1 MEPLKFCEKCKKPV
15 LKPFQKDNKFYH
27 EKCIQGNSRSKSIEK
42 DNEQNIAKFTQ
53 ERKMTTNLKLKYK
66 DQYFQ
71 KTLMTE
77 VVRPYLQFKYKIKQ
91 NTYLELI
98 PQFSIY
104 FSDIEENEVKE
115 FIKNGGLKKLKDELQ
130 QLIGNDFTIVI
141 NNIIIGSLLTK
152 ICVFSKKIK
161 TLGKKAVTK
170 LKNLISKKN
179 KETEVIKKAIECIQS
194 HSFECIKKLKPNSV
208 KFVNQNTLTKAEENE
223 KKIKEYLEE
232 KINENYDAKSNWS
245 LETSSKTMNL
255 EEDNIS
261 EDQFEVYFEEI
272 KAIAINH
279 EKELEIEMENIKK
292 NENFNNQL
300 KNILE
305 NNYKES
311 IFEYRITGLVVM
323 NNDSFK
329 KRYEEEKSKCPNCET
344 KILFHSTHI
353 NYSSKIL
360 TTNFIV
366 GKDNWYGMG
375 VYFADQFDY
384 AKYYYRK
391 NLYDNSE
398 ANENLFT
405 IPKLNDS
412 FSIVVS
418 EVYYD
423 KSQRKQI
430 YNHKLHK
437 KIDYFPTE
445 EQLNTKFKEYT
456 VPKNSIHFIEVDAT
470 NCLVI
475 NENEEIET
483 EEGYKKF
490 NKKHFIG
497 REYCITCK
505 DQIYPLYGLNFQ
517 RVEYCIIWR
526 DTNVNS
532 PFWKENIRVNTEILQ
547 ELTGFNLYI
556 EGDTQSALKLVW
568 KKRFNKIILITN
580 VGKNLEGKVF
590 VDKVRKILQFNV
602 MVLFFTS
609 DLNHLNWIKDYP
621 NSLFCLDDNTLQKY
635 VYDFNEN
642 GFENIRNNVK
652 EFFGVELQKP
662 QNAFDYPLFEQFKE
676 DIHFFEEIDCSEYN
690 NNKE

>member
-15 LKPFQKDNKFYH
+15 LKPVQKDNKFYH
-27 EKCIQGNSRSKSIEK
+27 EKCIQGETKSKSIEK
-42 DNEQNIAKFTQ
+42 DKEQNMAKFTH
-53 ERKMTTNLKLKYK
+53 ERKMTLNLKQKYQN
-66 DQYFQ
+66 QYLQ

-77 VVRPYLQFKYKIKQ
+77 VVRPYLQFKYKIKK

-104 FSDIEENEVKE
+104 FSDIEEDEAKE

-130 QLIGNDFTIVI
+130 ELIGDDFTVVI
-141 NNIIIGSLLTK
+141 NDIIFGSLLTK

-161 TLGKKAVTK
+161 SLGIKAVSK
-170 LKNLISKKN
+170 LKNLISRKN
-179 KETEVIKKAIECIQS
+179 KETEVIKKAIDCIES

-208 KFVNQNTLTKAEENE
+208 KFVNQNTLTKVEDNE
-223 KKIKEYLEE
+223 QKIKEYLEE

-245 LETSSKTMNL
+245 LSSKSTSINL
-255 EEDNIS
+255 DEDIEEDKF
-261 EDQFEVYFEEI
+261 EDYFDEI
-272 KAIAINH
+272 KTIAIKH
-279 EKELEIEMENIKK
+279 EKELEFEMENIKK
-292 NENFNNQL
+292 NENFNIQL
-300 KNILE
+300 NNILE
-305 NNYKES
+305 NYYKES

-329 KRYEEEKSKCPNCET
+329 KKYQEEKSKCPNCET

-391 NLYDNSE
+391 NLNDNSE
-398 ANENLFT
+398 INPNLFT
-405 IPKLNDS
+405 IPHLNES

-430 YNHKLHK
+430 YNLNLHK

-445 EQLNTKFKEYT
+445 EQLKTKFKKFI
-456 VPKNSIHFIEVDAT
+456 VPKNSIHYIEVDAT
-470 NCLVI
+470 NCIVI
-475 NENEEIET
+475 NENQEIET
-483 EEGYKKF
+483 EEGFEKF
-490 NKKHFIG
+490 DKKHFIG
-497 REYCITCK
+497 REYCVTCK

-526 DTNVNS
+526 DSNVNS
-532 PFWKENIRVNTEILQ
+532 PFWKDNIKVNTQILQ

-556 EGDTQSALKLVW
+556 EGDTPSALKLVW
-568 KKRFNKIILITN
+568 RKRFNKIILITN
-580 VGKNLEGKVF
+580 IGKNLEGKKF

-602 MVLFFTS
+602 MVLFFAS
-609 DLNHLNWIKDYP
+609 DPNHLNWIKDYP
-621 NSLFCLDDNTLQKY
+621 NSLFCVDDETLQKY
-635 VYDFNEN
+635 VYDYNEN
-642 GFENIRNNVK
+642 GIEKIRNNVK
-652 EFFGVELQKP
+652 EFFGVELPKP
-662 QNAFDYPLFEQFKE
+662 QNAFEYHLFEKYKE
-676 DIHFFEEIDCSEYN
+676 GTHYFEEIDCSEY
-690 NNKE
+690 KENE